1 MNELSGGLNNIAGFT
16 FSAIESG
23 IRYKDRL
30 DLALIHSTAPCV
42 ASGVFT
48 QNRIA
53 AAPVRL
59 CRERIN
65 NRIQTLVINATNAN
79 ACTGDIGY
87 SNAMNITEA
96 VGKHLNIETDSILMA
111 STGIIGVQLPMGT
124 IINSIPKLTR
134 ELSPENGPLVPKAIM
149 TTDTFPKEFAVST
162 STSKGEIRIC
172 GIAKGSGMIA
182 PNMATLLS
190 FIITDAGIPKEILD
204 PIFTRCIDKTLNS
217 LTIDGDTSTNDTAIL
232 LSPETATALSGKE
245 DLLLFEEALLLV
257 LEKLSEML
265 VKDAEGST
273 KCIQILVT
281 GAKTESDARNAA
293 KSISESLLVK
303 TALFG
308 NDPNWGRI
316 ACAAGY
322 SGALVEEKSLSISFD
337 DIVLLQNG
345 IPLDY
350 NTKKLQ
356 EIISR
361 TEYSITVDLGIG
373 GEKASFL
380 TSDITYDYIRIN
392 AEYST

>member
-1 MNELSGGLNNIAGFT
+1 MKELSGGLENISGFT
-16 FSAIESG
+16 FSAIECG

-30 DLALIHSTAPCV
+30 DLALIHSTGPCA

-53 AAPVRL
+53 AAPVKL

-79 ACTGDIGY
+79 ACTGEPGY
-87 SNAMNITEA
+87 SNALSITES
-96 VGKHLNIETDSILMA
+96 VGKQLDVGPDSILMA
-111 STGIIGVQLPMGT
+111 STGIIGVQLPME
-124 IINSIPKLTR
+124 IILNSIPELTAS
-134 ELSPENGPLVPKAIM
+134 LSPDNASLIPKAIM

-162 STSKGEIRIC
+162 ATSQGEISIC

-190 FIITDAGIPKEILD
+190 FIITDASIPKKVLD
-204 PIFTRCIDKTLNS
+204 PIFVRCIDKTLNA

-232 LSPETATALSGKE
+232 LSPETGTSLSDSG
-245 DLLLFEEALLLV
+245 DLARFEEALLLV

-265 VKDAEGST
+265 IKDAEGAT
-273 KCIQILVT
+273 KCVRILVT
-281 GAKTESDARNAA
+281 GAASESDAQNAA
-293 KSISESLLVK
+293 RSISESLLVK
-303 TALFG
+303 TAIFG

-322 SGALVEEKSLSISFD
+322 SGSRVEEKSLSISFE
-337 DIVLLQNG
+337 DITLLQNG
-345 IPLDY
+345 LPVDY
-350 NTKKLQ
+350 DTDRLQ
-356 EIISR
+356 KIISR
-361 TEYSITVDLGIG
+361 PEYCITVNLGIG
-373 GEKASFL
+373 DKEASYL
-380 TSDITYDYIRIN
+380 TSDITYDYVRIN